1 MQTTVREETGE
12 TAADD
17 GRMEAIIMAY
27 EAALLRYA
35 TRMTG
40 NPFAAQD
47 VVQTAFI
54 RLCSHWREDWQPSPR
69 LKNWLYR
76 VTHNEAVNHLR
87 RESRRHDLHEK
98 AALEWQDPAADDP
111 AEARKAQVLEQL
123 DRLKPHEKQVLV
135 LRLQE
140 GFSYARIADITGR
153 SQGNVGN
160 ILHHAVARLSG
171 LVAKVGGSI

>member
-1 MQTTVREETGE
+1 METTAREKPGE
-12 TAADD
+12 TADD
-17 GRMEAIIMAY
+17 DSRVEAIMIEY

-35 TRMTG
+35 TRVTG
-40 NPFAAQD
+40 NPSAAQD

-54 RLCSHWREDWQPSPR
+54 RLCNHWREDLKPSPQ

-87 RESRRHDLHEK
+87 HESRRADLHEK
-98 AALEWQDPAADDP
+98 AALEMPLTTEEDPLAD
-111 AEARKAQVLEQL
+111 RKQQVLEQL

-140 GFSYARIADITGR
+140 GLSYAQIAGITGR

-160 ILHHAVARLSG
+160 ILHHAVAGLAG
-171 LVAKVGGSI
+171 LVAKAGGAI

>member
-1 MQTTVREETGE
+1 METTAREQTGAT
-12 TAADD
+12 ADD
-17 GRMEAIIMAY
+17 DSRVEAIIMEY

-47 VVQTAFI
+47 IVQTAFI
-54 RLCSHWREDWQPSPR
+54 RLCSHWHEDWQPSPR

-87 RESRRHDLHEK
+87 RESRRQELHEK
-98 AALEWQDPAADDP
+98 AALELPDPAADDP
-111 AEARKAQVLEQL
+111 MEARKAQVLEQL

-140 GFSYARIADITGR
+140 GCSYAQIADITGR

-160 ILHHAVARLSG
+160 ILHHAVARLAG
-171 LVAKVGGSI
+171 LVGAQ

>member
-1 MQTTVREETGE
+1 METTAREEPGAT
-12 TAADD
+12 ADD
-17 GRMEAIIMAY
+17 DSRVEAIIMEY
-27 EAALLRYA
+27 EAPLLRYA
-35 TRMTG
+35 TRLTG

-54 RLCSHWREDWQPSPR
+54 RLCNHWQEDFQPSPR

-76 VTHNEAVNHLR
+76 VTHNEAVNHIR
-87 RESRRHDLHEK
+87 RESRRAALHEK
-98 AALEWQDPAADDP
+98 AAPELQPVAAEDPWAV
-111 AEARKAQVLEQL
+111 RKQQVLGLL
-123 DRLKPHEKQVLV
+123 DRLKPHEQQVLV

-160 ILHHAVARLSG
+160 ILHHAVARLAG
-171 LVAKVGGSI
+171 LVDAR